1 MSHFLRKRI
10 FRIQFVVQCWT
21 LGNRNSYSQHN
32 MHILAAFDKFKDA
45 MPAGRACDAALA
57 GALEALDE
65 PLTLTR
71 APLTDGGEGFC
82 PILSAAAGGYIE
94 HHTVCGPLGEEI
106 EAPLGWVDLERLPDS
121 ARKFLGAKN
130 GKLAIIEMAS
140 VAGLEQVP
148 PGQRHPGHCTTR
160 GVGELIRIAVAEEAG
175 AILLGIGGSATS
187 DLGLG
192 ALEAL
197 GLEFCPS
204 GQVTPA
210 QWGRVE
216 QITGRIEIDV
226 PPVFI
231 ACDVD
236 NPLLGRK
243 GAAAVYGPQ
252 KGLSEKEIEP
262 YDDASARIAKKL
274 CAFFQ
279 QPDSL
284 VKVPG
289 SGAAGGIGFA
299 LKAAFGAEYV
309 PGFEL
314 VTAWLDLSAKIREAD
329 LVLTGEGK
337 FDHSSLAGKGPYAL
351 LAAAYSGDTPAI
363 LLAGLAE
370 DDAAQT
376 VRERF
381 PGTAVYSITP
391 EGTSLPQA
399 LQSAPGFLQRKVS
412 EVLQTRHTHD
422 G

>member
-1 MSHFLRKRI
+1 
-10 FRIQFVVQCWT
+10 
-21 LGNRNSYSQHN
+21 

-45 MPAGRACDAALA
+45 MPADQACDVALA
-57 GALEALDE
+57 GALEALGE

-82 PILSAAAGGYIE
+82 PILTGAASGYME
-94 HHTVCGPLGEEI
+94 FHKVCGPLGEEV
-106 EAPLGWVDLERLPDS
+106 EAPLGWVELGRIPEN
-121 ARKFLGAKN
+121 ARKFLGEKN

-148 PGQRHPGHCTTR
+148 PAQRHPKHCTTR
-160 GVGELIRIAVAEEAG
+160 GVGELIRIAVAEEAS

-197 GLEFCPS
+197 GLDFCPS
-204 GQVTPA
+204 GQITPA
-210 QWGRVE
+210 QWPE
-216 QITGRIEIDV
+216 IESIKGSLDVDV
-226 PPVFI
+226 PPIYI

-236 NPLLGRK
+236 NPLLGER

-252 KGLSEKEIEP
+252 KGLPRDAIDAF
-262 YDDASARIAKKL
+262 DDASARIAKRL
-274 CAFFQ
+274 CAHFN
-279 QPDSL
+279 QPESSL
-284 VKVPG
+284 KAPG
-289 SGAAGGIGFA
+289 SGAAGGVGFG
-299 LKAAFGAEYV
+299 LNVAAEARYV
-309 PGFEL
+309 AGFEL
-314 VTAWLDLSAKIREAD
+314 VTAWLDLANKIQEAD

-337 FDHSSLAGKGPYAL
+337 FDSSSLAGKGPYAL
-351 LAAAYSGDTPAI
+351 LAAAYSSDTPAI

-370 DDAAQT
+370 EAAAQS

-391 EGTSLPQA
+391 DNTPLPKA
-399 LQSAPGFLQRKVS
+399 LQYAPEFLRQKVTD
-412 EVLQTRHTHD
+412 VLRTLYTHD

>member
-1 MSHFLRKRI
+1 
-10 FRIQFVVQCWT
+10 
-21 LGNRNSYSQHN
+21 

-45 MPAGRACDAALA
+45 MSAGRACDAALA
-57 GALEALDE
+57 GALQALGE
-65 PLTLTR
+65 PLILTR

-82 PILSAAAGGYIE
+82 PILTEAGGGHIE
-94 HHTVCGPLGEEI
+94 YHTVSGPLGEEI
-106 EAPLGWVDLERLPDS
+106 EAPLGWVELERLPTS
-121 ARKFLGAKN
+121 ARKFLGSGK

-148 PGQRHPGHCTTR
+148 PEQRHPRHGTTR
-160 GVGELIRIAVAEEAG
+160 GVGELIRIAVAEEAS

-210 QWGRVE
+210 QWALISTIEG
-216 QITGRIEIDV
+216 QIELEV
-226 PPVFI
+226 PPIHI

-236 NPLLGRK
+236 NPLLGPR

-252 KGLSEKEIEP
+252 KGLDPDEIEAF
-262 YDDASARIAKKL
+262 DQATANVARKL
-274 CAFFQ
+274 CAFFKQ
-279 QPDSL
+279 TESIME
-284 VKVPG
+284 VPG
-289 SGAAGGIGFA
+289 SGAAGGIGFG
-299 LKAAFGAEYV
+299 LKAAFGADYV
-309 PGFEL
+309 PGFQL
-314 VTAWLDLSAKIREAD
+314 VTGWLDLTAKIREAD

-337 FDHSSLAGKGPYAL
+337 FDSSSLAGKGPYAL
-351 LAAAYSGDTPAI
+351 LAAAYSNDTAAI

-370 DDAAQT
+370 DKAAQT

-381 PGTAVYSITP
+381 SGTAVYSITP
-391 EGTSLPQA
+391 ESTPLSLA
-399 LQSAPGFLQRKVS
+399 LKGAPDFLQQKVS
-412 EVLQTRHTHD
+412 EVLQALYSHD

>member
-1 MSHFLRKRI
+1 M
-10 FRIQFVVQCWT
+10 FRVGRSTFGVHIR
-21 LGNRNSYSQHN
+21 LN

-45 MPAGRACDAALA
+45 MPADRACDAALS
-57 GALEALDE
+57 GARAALGE
-65 PLTLTR
+65 SHTLIR

-82 PILSAAAGGYIE
+82 PILTNAANGHIE
-94 HHTVCGPLGEEI
+94 YHKVCGPLGEEI
-106 EAPLGWVDLERLPDS
+106 EAPLGWVDLSRIPES
-121 ARKFLGAKN
+121 ARKYLGAKN

-148 PGQRHPGHCTTR
+148 AAQRHPGHCTTR
-160 GVGELIRIAVAEEAG
+160 GVGELIRIAVAEEAD

-210 QWGRVE
+210 QWSAIE
-216 QITGRIEIDV
+216 QIQGNIELNI
-226 PPVFI
+226 PPIYI

-236 NPLLGRK
+236 NPLLGTQ

-252 KGLSEKEIEP
+252 KGLVPNEIEAF
-262 YDDASARIAKKL
+262 DDASARVAKRL
-274 CAFFQ
+274 CHFFN
-279 QPDSL
+279 QPESL
-284 VKVPG
+284 LKTPG
-289 SGAAGGIGFA
+289 SGAAGGIGFGLNVA
-299 LKAAFGAEYV
+299 CGAEYV

-314 VTAWLDLSAKIREAD
+314 VTAWLDLTSKIRDAD

-337 FDHSSLAGKGPYAL
+337 FDTSSLAGKGPYAL
-351 LAAAYSGDTPAI
+351 LAAAYSSDTSAI

-370 DDAAQT
+370 EEAAQS

-391 EGTSLPQA
+391 EGTPLPQA
-399 LQSAPGFLQRKVS
+399 LKSAPEFLTQKVT
-412 EVLQTRHTHD
+412 EVLETLYTHD

>member
-1 MSHFLRKRI
+1 
-10 FRIQFVVQCWT
+10 
-21 LGNRNSYSQHN
+21 

-45 MPAGRACDAALA
+45 MPADRACDAALA
-57 GALEALDE
+57 GALEALGE
-65 PLTLTR
+65 PLMLTR

-82 PILSAAAGGYIE
+82 PILTGAANGYME
-94 HHTVCGPLGEEI
+94 YHTVCGPLGIEV
-106 EAPLGWVDLERLPDS
+106 EAPLGWVDLERIPEN
-121 ARKFLGAKN
+121 ARRYLGAKN

-148 PGQRHPGHCTTR
+148 PAQRHPNHCTTR
-160 GVGELIRIAVAEEAG
+160 GVGELIRIAVAQDAN
-175 AILLGIGGSATS
+175 AILIGIGGSATS

-197 GLEFCPS
+197 GLEFCRS

-210 QWGRVE
+210 QWPKIDT
-216 QITGRIEIDV
+216 ITGSLEVEV
-226 PPVFI
+226 PPSYI

-236 NPLLGRK
+236 NPLLGER

-252 KGLSEKEIEP
+252 KGLELDAIDAF
-262 YDDASARIAKKL
+262 DDASARMAKLL
-274 CAFFQ
+274 CARFNR
-279 QPDSL
+279 PESCL
-284 VKVPG
+284 KVPG
-289 SGAAGGIGFA
+289 SGAAGGIGFGLNVA
-299 LKAAFGAEYV
+299 VGASYV

-314 VTAWLDLSAKIREAD
+314 VTAWLNLANKIAEAD

-337 FDHSSLAGKGPYAL
+337 FDVSSLAGKGPYAL
-351 LAAAYSGDTPAI
+351 LAAAYSSDTSAI

-370 DDAAQT
+370 EGAAQS

-391 EGTSLPQA
+391 DNTPLEKA
-399 LQSAPGFLQRKVS
+399 LQYAPEFLHKKVT
-412 EVLQTRHTHD
+412 EVLQTLYTHD